1 MKKMVTLK
9 ILLSLFITFL
19 FFVIYNEHTS
29 LIIFYQWLALISVLL
44 NFTINKYVNCNTK
57 YLSKRRIT
65 QISFVLIYVISLL
78 ITQNGYYTTLILLY
92 QIAFYEIIKSSKDES
107 IQVSNFEDHS
117 KILSILMTVL
127 VYIACTTSILGL
139 EKFFPYF
146 PIIALTLAML
156 FDFERS
162 AM

>member
-1 MKKMVTLK
+1 MPARKRGIEYEKMVTLK

-127 VYIACTTSILGL
+127 VYIACTTFYTWFRKVFPI
-139 EKFFPYF
+139 FPYK
-146 PIIALTLAML
+146 LH
-156 FDFERS
+156 
-162 AM
+162 